1 MDGWIYPL
9 CTSTAAKAVTLA
21 MVQRGQGAWILQ
33 IVSRE
38 TMLVPL
44 FLLTAAWHIY
54 NLKHVFFS
62 ECAVCFFHQFLPCSF
77 FPSGYPHETMIIWF
91 INHPIFTMV
100 SLLKTWF
107 KLWSREF
114 HLAAGKLLSGYFT
127 YPLVNQHPWKITILH
142 GKIHYKWWF
151 SIVMLN
157 SQRVT

>member
-62 ECAVCFFHQFLPCSF
+62 ECAVGF
-77 FPSGYPHETMIIWF
+77 FPPVSSMFFFSLRISPWDHD
-91 INHPIFTMV
+91 HMV
-100 SLLKTWF
+100 HKPSNFYNGFLAENMVQTLKPWV
-107 KLWSREF
+107 SP
-114 HLAAGKLLSGYFT
+114 GLSGYFT
-127 YPLVNQHPWKITILH
+127 YPLVNQHNH
-142 GKIHYKWWF
+142 GK
-151 SIVMLN
+151 
-157 SQRVT
+157 SQFFMGKFTINGDFP